1 MNVSNIH
8 GWMLW
13 VEPESW
19 EQNTETY
26 VVYDSF
32 ERAKSK
38 LESTYK
44 RIINRDISRD
54 ELMDIFSGSIPTI
67 LTKQIYIMEVTGYIP
82 GVDVDVFLDSQ
93 AKTISDDT
101 AGKAYIYE
109 ANETEKEKLQQKLQN
124 AYEEW
129 LKEEGLFPIHWEM
142 TPWVIVEVE
151 KELYI
156 SEKIKLS

>member
-32 ERAKSK
+32 EKANSE

-67 LTKQIYIMEVTGYIP
+67 MTKQIYIMEVTGYVP
-82 GVDVDVFLDSQ
+82 SVDVDVFLDSQ
-93 AKTISDDT
+93 DKTMIDDT
-101 AGKAYIYE
+101 DGKAYIVE
-109 ANETEKEKLQQKLQN
+109 VNETKKEKLQQKLQD
-124 AYEEW
+124 AYEQW
-129 LKEEGLFPIHWEM
+129 LKEAGLFPIHWEM
-142 TPWVIVEVE
+142 IPWVIVDVE

>member
-19 EQNTETY
+19 EQNTEVY

-32 ERAKSK
+32 EKAKSK

-67 LTKQIYIMEVTGYIP
+67 MTKQIYIMEVTGYIP
-82 GVDVDVFLDSQ
+82 SVDVDVFLDSQ
-93 AKTISDDT
+93 AKTINDDT

-109 ANETEKEKLQQKLQN
+109 ANETEKEKLQQKLQD
-124 AYEEW
+124 AYEQW

-142 TPWVIVEVE
+142 IPWVIVNIE